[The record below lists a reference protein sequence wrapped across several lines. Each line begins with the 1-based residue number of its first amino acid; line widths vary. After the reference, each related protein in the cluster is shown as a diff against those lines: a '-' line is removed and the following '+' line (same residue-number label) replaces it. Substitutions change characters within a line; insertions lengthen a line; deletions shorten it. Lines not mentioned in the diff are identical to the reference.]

1 MSKKKRDD
9 SYFAVDRRR
18 KRKYMAII
26 IPVIIA
32 IAIASIAGAIFYKP
46 PTAMAISGIEC
57 NRSEQLNY
65 HIHSHLDIFVN
76 GVQQQVPSHIGI
88 LTSPQC
94 LYWLHTHSTDGVIH
108 VEAPETREFMLG
120 QFLDVW
126 QQTLTNSTT
135 FFGSISNLNATA
147 YVNGE
152 KFEGDYRSIPLESL
166 KEIVL
171 VYGTPPANIP
181 TNYDFGNIQR

>member
-1 MSKKKRDD
+1 
-9 SYFAVDRRR
+9 
-18 KRKYMAII
+18 
-26 IPVIIA
+26 
-32 IAIASIAGAIFYKP
+32 
-46 PTAMAISGIEC
+46 
-57 NRSEQLNY
+57 
-65 HIHSHLDIFVN
+65 
-76 GVQQQVPSHIGI
+76 
-88 LTSPQC
+88 
-94 LYWLHTHSTDGVIH
+94 
-108 VEAPETREFMLG
+108 MLG

-126 QQTLTNSTT
+126 QQTLTNSTA

-181 TNYDFGNIQR
+181 NNYDFGNIKR